1 MFKIHVMV
9 SGKVQRVWFRKQTQ
23 AKALELGLNGWVKNL
38 FSNAVEIIAEGNIDN
53 LIELTGWLQN
63 GPPLAKVD
71 KLSIEWFPAE
81 NEFNSFFSL
90 EITSSGDS
98 AWITWLI
105 SHV

>member
-1 MFKIHVMV
+1 MFRIHVMV

-38 FSNAVEIIAEGNIDN
+38 FLNAVEIIAEGNIDN

-71 KLSIEWFPAE
+71 KLSIE
-81 NEFNSFFSL
+81 SL
-90 EITSSGDS
+90 LKMS
-98 AWITWLI
+98 LI
-105 SHV
+105 HLKL

>member
-23 AKALELGLNGWVKNL
+23 AKAKALELGLNGWVKNL

-53 LIELTGWLQN
+53 LTELTGWLQN

-81 NEFNSFFSL
+81 NEFNSF
-90 EITSSGDS
+90 EI
-98 AWITWLI
+98 
-105 SHV
+105 VK